1 MKRIVLAMLF
11 LGAAAVSAAKDT
23 GSIFQHSLLTAR
35 DALAE
40 GRLNDAAT
48 LIQRALE
55 RDPKSPRA
63 WELRAQWAAAYGD
76 RDEQVF
82 ALHKQFNLLMA
93 QKAKKPVLKE
103 LRARIE
109 ALDPVAKE
117 LFQLREGF
125 IDRLQPIADLYT
137 KEGRPHSAIRVL
149 QEILAL
155 DPESEATQA
164 EIERISASPDPS
176 LASTAKPKDL
186 MADVSVEWVREHDAK
201 HLDWKQAATTTREH
215 YVTKTDA
222 GYEVLVRAAEA
233 MEQMNAFYR
242 RFFQYGGGD
251 DNRSVPRITL
261 HIFKN
266 RDEYLTLGIGPP
278 VEWSGGHFTGSHVET
293 YIGQG
298 GFEECVGTLFHEAA
312 HQFVGLATTASG
324 WLNEGLASFFEGC
337 RILSNGTVIMNMP
350 ANHRLFPLVE
360 RLKKGWMRDSADG
373 LSGDDPN
380 ATPET
385 APTLQ
390 IIIENKYS
398 WGPPWYAPTW
408 GFVFFLYNYQDPADG
423 RFIYRTAFNEFIN
436 ASGGRVGE
444 GAVENFEKVVL
455 ANPQRPTKGLPRTEA
470 LRTVKT
476 VEELNEVWKDWLID
490 LADEQSG
497 KAEAEKPYLEWALYA
512 IERREYDIA
521 TEHFEKGLVRTPED
535 VDLLAQFADHLAL
548 REKNTDRATK
558 LILTALQ
565 IVEAQEEADPKLL
578 RDLEARL
585 SKWDPKRDSLAKI
598 HEQMWT
604 RAEAIVKGYLDNGL
618 PMMAMEVS
626 WRLGTQLRVS
636 SLFSL
641 FEQAARSSGKSIALW
656 QLAYNEE
663 DLSGWTTGGDIWK
676 PYGGEL
682 WSSFGPYRED
692 SFDYNFLTYD
702 TITSGDFSM
711 EVEVLAEREKNS
723 FCGLVF
729 GRKSAQTF
737 HAVILHPGRNADR
750 EADRIE
756 RQGSLDLT
764 TFFGSDSS
772 KVWRNNKVDT
782 RGRGWHKIRL
792 DVIGSEVDV
801 WFDGEFVV
809 THDFGDSD
817 VLRGSFGLITGPGS
831 AKYRNVRYLAR
842 EARDPGSQIERTI
855 KMEALEKA
863 AGGGSLGGSWLRKVP
878 AFPKVA
884 TWVQGGRTG
893 FAERGPVPTLLVFW
907 SIEQN
912 KILPIDKWLMSVAKE
927 HSDVGLEIISIAH
940 YQDGPELPA
949 FLEKHP
955 FPGSVAVDSK
965 VQSRLDSGETF
976 EMYALKK
983 FGMPRVVLLDIDQKV
998 YWEGD
1003 PGIEAGI
1010 GWKPGMDTFVDDPL
1024 RELVKRRRL
1033 KDLRRWSELWK
1044 QEGAAALGAG
1054 DLEKV
1059 LPLLQK
1065 AMELPGRQVPMVADA
1080 QRWLR
1085 ALRDGLG
1092 NLPRMGEVTAENEA
1106 SSAMATLAEW
1116 CSLMEVEL
1124 ESSAKR
1130 TVRMASATPAAKDWA
1145 TACKTA
1151 EKLLAG
1157 LKPGK
1162 EWTALEAYRQSL
1174 ASQSGLFQK
1183 ELGEDL
1189 DRAIASRDLPAARD
1203 LLAQIKRRPAVWLV
1217 FHFAEQ

>member
-1 MKRIVLAMLF
+1 MKRIVLLMLL
-11 LGAAAVSAAKDT
+11 LGAAVVSAARDS

-35 DALAE
+35 DALSE

-63 WELRAQWAAAYGD
+63 WGLRAEWAEAYGD

-82 ALHKQFNLLMA
+82 ALHKQYNLLLA

-103 LRARIE
+103 LRARLE
-109 ALDPVAKE
+109 ALDPVARE

-125 IDRLQPIADLYT
+125 IDRLQPIADLYV

-176 LASTAKPKDL
+176 LAATAKPKDL
-186 MADVSVEWVREHDAK
+186 MADVSVEWIREHDAQ
-201 HLDWKQAATTTREH
+201 HLDWKKAASTKREH
-215 YVTKTDA
+215 YVTKTNA
-222 GYEVLVRAAEA
+222 GYEVLVRAGEA

-242 RFFQYGGGD
+242 RFFKYGDGD
-251 DNRSVPRITL
+251 DKRSVPRITL

-266 RDEYLTLGIGPP
+266 RDEYLSLGIGPP

-312 HQFVGLATTASG
+312 HQFVALATTASG

-337 RILSNGTVIMNMP
+337 RILNNGTVIMNMP
-350 ANHRLFPLVE
+350 ANHRLFPLVD
-360 RLKKGWMRDSADG
+360 RMKKGWMSDHTDG
-373 LSGDDPN
+373 LSADDAS

-423 RFIYRTAFNEFIN
+423 RFIYRAAFNEFIN

-444 GAVENFEKVVL
+444 GAIENFEKVVL

-470 LRTVKT
+470 LKRVKT
-476 VEELNEVWKDWLID
+476 VSELNEVWKEWLIQ
-490 LADEQSG
+490 LADEQTG
-497 KAEAEKPYLEWALYA
+497 KSESEKPYLEWALYA
-512 IERREYDIA
+512 IQRREYDVA

-535 VDLLAQFADHLAL
+535 IDLLAQFADHLAL

-565 IVEAQEEADPKLL
+565 IVESQEDADPKLV

-585 SKWDPKRDSLAKI
+585 SKWDPKRSSLAKI
-598 HEQMWT
+598 HEQMWS
-604 RAEAIVKGYLDNGL
+604 RAEAIVQGYIDNKL

-636 SLFSL
+636 KLFDL
-641 FEQAARSSGKSIALW
+641 FEQAARTSGKSIALW

-663 DLSGWTTGGDIWK
+663 DLDGWAAGGDIWK

-682 WSSFGPYRED
+682 WSSLGKYRED
-692 SFDYNFLTYD
+692 EFLYNFLTYD

-711 EVEVLAEREKNS
+711 EMEVLAEREKNS

-737 HAVILHPGRNADR
+737 HAVILHPGRNADP
-750 EADRIE
+750 ASDRIE

-764 TFFGSDSS
+764 TFFGSDNS

-782 RGRGWHKIRL
+782 RGRGWHKIRM
-792 DVIGSEVDV
+792 DVIGSEVDI
-801 WFDGEFVV
+801 WFDGQFVV
-809 THDFGDSD
+809 SHDFVDTD
-817 VLRGSFGLITGPGS
+817 VLRGSFGLITGPGT
-831 AKYRNVRYLAR
+831 AKYRNIRYLAR
-842 EARDPGSQIERTI
+842 ELRDPGSMIERTI
-855 KMEALEKA
+855 RMEALEKE

-878 AFPKVA
+878 LFPQVA
-884 TWVQGGRTG
+884 TWVQGGRTN
-893 FAERGPVPTLLVFW
+893 FFERGPVPTLLVFW

-912 KILPIDKWLMSVAKE
+912 ELLPIDKWLNSVAKE
-927 HSDVGLEIISIAH
+927 HADIGLEIISVVH
-940 YQDGPELPA
+940 YQSGPQLPA
-949 FLEKHP
+949 YLEKHP
-955 FPGSVAVDSK
+955 FPGSVAIDSK
-965 VQSRLDSGETF
+965 IQTRLDSGVTF
-976 EMYALKK
+976 ELYSVKK
-983 FGMPRVVLLDIDQKV
+983 FGMPRVILLDIDQKV

-1003 PGIEAGI
+1003 PGFENGI
-1010 GWKPGMDTFVDDPL
+1010 KWRPGIDTFVDDPL
-1024 RELVKRRRL
+1024 RELVIRRRL
-1033 KDLRRWSELWK
+1033 KDLKRWSELWVA
-1044 QEGAAALGAG
+1044 EGAAALGAG
-1054 DLEKV
+1054 NLEKV

-1080 QRWLR
+1080 QRWMR
-1085 ALRDGLG
+1085 ALRDGLA
-1092 NLPRMGEVTAENEA
+1092 NLPRMGDVLAESEA
-1106 SSAMATLAEW
+1106 SSAMSTLVQW
-1116 CSLMEVEL
+1116 SSLMEIEL
-1124 ESSAKR
+1124 ESNAKR
-1130 TVRMASATPAAKDWA
+1130 AVRMASATPAARDWA
-1145 TACKTA
+1145 SACKTA
-1151 EKLLAG
+1151 EKLATG

-1162 EWTALEAYRQSL
+1162 EWTALEAFRSSL
-1174 ASQSGLFQK
+1174 ATQSGLFQM
-1183 ELGEDL
+1183 ELGEEL
-1189 DRAIASRDLPAARD
+1189 DRAIARRDLSAARD
-1203 LLAQIKRRPAVWLV
+1203 LLAQMKTRPAIWLV
-1217 FHFAEQ
+1217 YHFAEQ